1 MTPNSSQ
8 KNILGVQHVEM
19 RDVLNWVFVNPP
31 DPQKLGKTPPAQNV
45 NIAAVFA
52 RALDAAEKQD
62 FNKNSVV
69 FPLFPNVFRKFSF
82 IFTFFP
88 IF

>member
-1 MTPNSSQ
+1 MLMSNQNFRGLRP
-8 KNILGVQHVEM
+8 
-19 RDVLNWVFVNPP
+19 RVFNCTEQVIAEISRCF
-31 DPQKLGKTPPAQNV
+31 LATQNV

-69 FPLFPNVFRKFSF
+69 FPLFPNVF
-82 IFTFFP
+82 
-88 IF
+88 